1 MKTADDASLALTQL
15 VVSRRVTAQEVV
27 EFVTGILEQH
37 ETNENYSNAPFMPI
51 AMTAAALERSDIG
64 DFSHVAA
71 NLWRLAGFFA
81 AAQFIF
87 DMKRSLGLLPKEAR
101 FDFSLGADD
110 FTIN

>member
-27 EFVTGILEQH
+27 EFVTGILEQK
-37 ETNENYSNAPFMPI
+37 EEIGNYNNAPFLPI
-51 AMTAAALERSDIG
+51 AMTAAALERSEIG
-64 DFSHVAA
+64 DFRHVAG
-71 NLWRLAGFFA
+71 NLWRLAGVFA
-81 AAQFIF
+81 AAHFIF
-87 DMKRSLGLLPKEAR
+87 DMKRGLGLLPKESK